1 MTIDASHNG
10 TIRELERLGY
20 RAPLALICEDGITGA
35 AVTDGLVAT
44 TWPAND
50 TTRIFT
56 ATRSPLSGILG
67 FGRLTLPFGASH
79 AMVPAGEPITW
90 PAVTPE
96 QYTAMVQ
103 DTAGRYLPAVV
114 SVTLPVTAPVVVP
127 LSSSPARHAPSGFAT
142 VRGEVHE
149 DGTGT
154 PLAWA
159 LVGIDAGPAAWK
171 TVADDHG
178 RFLIHLPYPEA
189 LPPPLGS
196 PPSGPGLSAVAWPL
210 TVTVRSEPGALAHL
224 GPTATAP
231 PELGS
236 VVAQGAAQLVDG
248 GGSHAS
254 IAATLAFGA
263 PLVLVLTAVP
273 A

>member
-1 MTIDASHNG
+1 MTVDASHNS
-10 TIRELERLGY
+10 TIREHERLGY
-20 RAPLALICEDGITGA
+20 RAPLALICQDGVTGA

-44 TWPAND
+44 AWPAAD
-50 TTRIFT
+50 TTRVFT
-56 ATRSPLSGILG
+56 AARSPLSGILG
-67 FGRLTLPFGASH
+67 FGRLPLPFDASH

-90 PAVTPE
+90 PAITPE
-96 QYTAMVQ
+96 PYTAMVQ

-114 SVTLPVTAPVVVP
+114 SVTVPVSTPVVVP

-142 VRGEVHE
+142 VKGEVHE
-149 DGTGT
+149 NGTGNA
-154 PLAWA
+154 LAWS
-159 LVGIDAGPAAWK
+159 LVRIDTGAAAYN
-171 TVADDHG
+171 TVADERG
-178 RFLIHLPYPEA
+178 RFLLHLPYPEA
-189 LPPPLGS
+189 LPPLLGS

-210 TVTVRSEPGALAHL
+210 TVTVRSEPGALVQL

-236 VVAQGAAQLVDG
+236 VIAQGAAQLVDG

-254 IAATLAFGA
+254 IAATLAFGT
-263 PLVLVLTAVP
+263 PLVLALTAVP